1 MSVESGRSPSA
12 HHVVMLWSWF
22 PIFHSIKYNKFCDLI
37 FSHMLAAESLYALDG
52 RASELIV
59 YVVVIFGVWNQ
70 LLDKAF
76 DLMQAPFSER

>member
-1 MSVESGRSPSA
+1 
-12 HHVVMLWSWF
+12 
-22 PIFHSIKYNKFCDLI
+22 
-37 FSHMLAAESLYALDG
+37 MLAAECSYALDG

-59 YVVVIFGVWNQ
+59 YVVVTFGVWNQ